1 MDGWRKPKRKAVE
14 APAPAPVPP
23 VNTVNAANTLRNGV
37 GTNANTTNAD
47 ATPSVSNEDL
57 QRLLQTL
64 RTDMDSI
71 KKTFTAQR
79 DPKTRAHDRDVRRP
93 DDTEQRL
100 LQCQDALLSASEKV
114 KLARTERD
122 SLRLRNDE
130 LLQSNAEKTADF
142 IRAAGAEKNAVVET
156 NSLRNELQ
164 TALRDHGA
172 AVTAPGETAQVTAIT
187 ATLTAR
193 CETAERKV
201 SNLRAELGEVRI
213 AFPNKSQ
220 HCLPIQD

>member
-1 MDGWRKPKRKAVE
+1 
-14 APAPAPVPP
+14 
-23 VNTVNAANTLRNGV
+23 
-37 GTNANTTNAD
+37 
-47 ATPSVSNEDL
+47 
-57 QRLLQTL
+57 
-64 RTDMDSI
+64 
-71 KKTFTAQR
+71 
-79 DPKTRAHDRDVRRP
+79 
-93 DDTEQRL
+93 
-100 LQCQDALLSASEKV
+100 V

-142 IRAAGAEKNAVVET
+142 IRAAGAEKNAVLET

-172 AVTAPGETAQVTAIT
+172 AVTAPGETVQVTAIT